1 MQKSSDTA
9 LSQFG
14 LTLSSSLFASS
25 LLLTGCG
32 GGVSHTS
39 STPVITT
46 TPLPPVAAEPTRPQ
60 VPAAAPKGSDFHPAG
75 KGWVLSWS
83 DEFNGVEL
91 DAEKWVQEI
100 ACWGGG
106 NDEKQCY
113 TDRVDNVELV
123 NGLLRIVAL
132 RESFT
137 GPNNPNDSQQRTQP
151 YTSGKILTQGL
162 ANWRYGRVEFRAK
175 LPEGQGTWPAVWM
188 LGGSGVYGDTWP
200 LLGEIDIMEAVNLG
214 ARCDD
219 CTGSDGE
226 NRTSS
231 ALHYG
236 NNYPDNRS
244 TMDRTNLADNENPA
258 DAYHVWAVEWGEGQ
272 IKWFLDGNL
281 YSTKTN
287 DQWFTAAAPENENAP
302 FDESFYL
309 IINLAIGGNYPEP
322 LNETGIAKSS
332 LPNQFLVD
340 WIRVYQCAE
349 DMTTGLACM

>member
-1 MQKSSDTA
+1 M
-9 LSQFG
+9 
-14 LTLSSSLFASS
+14 
-25 LLLTGCG
+25 
-32 GGVSHTS
+32 
-39 STPVITT
+39 ITT

-60 VPAAAPKGSDFHPAG
+60 VPAAAPEGSDFHPAE

-231 ALHYG
+231 ALHFG